1 MNDDVSQI
9 LDPLNDAQREAVA
22 APPGNLLILA
32 GAGSG
37 KTRVLVHRIAWLI
50 QVEGVAPW
58 ALLAV
63 TFTNKAARE
72 MKGRIEEMLQAPIG
86 GMWVGTFHG
95 LAHRFLRA
103 HWQDAGLPREFQILD
118 SDDQIRLVKRCLKAL
133 EIDEAKWPPRQVQ
146 GFINRNKDE
155 GRRPQH
161 LDDGGDF
168 YERKLIE
175 VYREYE
181 AACARGGML
190 DFADLL
196 LRAHELLRE
205 RPDILHH
212 YRSRFRHILVDEFQ
226 DTNAIQYAWLRL
238 LAGTNDNLFLVG
250 DDDQSIYGWRGAKV
264 ENIQSFQRDYPGTR
278 LLRLE
283 QNYRSTG
290 TILKAANAL
299 IAHNPT
305 RLGKNLWTEDAAGEP
320 IRRYAAFNE
329 VDEARFVVERIR
341 RQIQEGARRSDCAIL
356 YRTTAQSRL
365 FEEALIQAEIP
376 YRVYGGLR
384 FFERA
389 EVRDALAYLRLVGN
403 CDDDAAFERV
413 VNTPPRGI
421 GERTLDL
428 LRDQARGTRSSL
440 WRAAEDLIGSG
451 GLGARATGALRGFL
465 DLMRAQPALGDG
477 FDLPELTATVIEASG
492 LVEHYKKS
500 KDGKGVDRV
509 ENLEQLVDTTRRF
522 RQDLVEL
529 EGDPDEAEAPPGD
542 TEPGAPSGTQ
552 PGSEAGSA
560 AGDLLSA
567 FLAHAALEAG
577 EGQAD
582 AFQDAVQLM
591 TLHSAKGLEFPLV
604 FLAGV
609 EEGLFPHSMSAE
621 DPERLEEERRLCY
634 VGITRAKQ
642 WLYLTHAESRRLH
655 GSENYPMPSR
665 FLREIPAELIE
676 EVRNRGVARPGQG
689 YGSSARYPAAASP
702 GYGASAP
709 GAGGA
714 AGGGFHLGQ
723 RVLHPKFGE
732 GVILNSEGQGA
743 AARIQIN
750 FAGVGTKW
758 LVLAYARL
766 DPL

>member
-1 MNDDVSQI
+1 MIDDVSKI
-9 LDPLNDAQREAVA
+9 LDPLNDAQREAVT
-22 APPGNLLILA
+22 APLGNLLVLA

-50 QVEGVAPW
+50 QVEGVAAW
-58 ALLAV
+58 GILAV

-72 MKGRIEEMLQAPIG
+72 MKGRIEEMLEAPIG

-103 HWQDAGLPREFQILD
+103 HWQDAGLPQQFQILD
-118 SDDQIRLVKRCLKAL
+118 GDDQLRLVKRSLKAL
-133 EIDEAKWPPRQVQ
+133 ELDEARWPPRQVQ
-146 GFINRNKDE
+146 GWINRHKDE

-161 LDDGGDF
+161 LDGAGDF

-175 VYREYE
+175 VYGEYE
-181 AACARGGML
+181 TACARGGML

-196 LRAHELLRE
+196 LRTHELLRE

-212 YRSRFRHILVDEFQ
+212 YRARFRHILVDEFQ

-238 LAGTNDNLFLVG
+238 LAGANDNLFLVG
-250 DDDQSIYGWRGAKV
+250 DDDQSIYGWRGAQV

-290 TILKAANAL
+290 NILNAANAL

-305 RLGKNLWTEDAAGEP
+305 RLGKNLWTEDGAGEP
-320 IRRYAAFNE
+320 IRRYAAFND

-341 RQIQEGARRSDCAIL
+341 RQVEDLGCRRCDCAIL

-365 FEEALIQAEIP
+365 FEEALVQADIP

-389 EVRDALAYLRLVGN
+389 EVRDALAYLRLLAN
-403 CDDDAAFERV
+403 RDDDAAFERV

-421 GERTLDL
+421 GERTLET
-428 LRDQARGTRSSL
+428 LREQARGARSSL
-440 WRAAEDLIGSG
+440 WEAARTLLGSG
-451 GLGARATGALRGFL
+451 GLPPRAAGALRGFL
-465 DLMRAQPALGDG
+465 DMIRGQPRAGDG
-477 FDLPELTATVIEASG
+477 LELPDVAARVIEASG
-492 LVEHYKKS
+492 LPDHYMKS
-500 KDGKGVDRV
+500 KDGKGADRV
-509 ENLEQLVDTTRRF
+509 ENLEQLVETVRRF
-522 RQDLVEL
+522 RQESESESEPLAQAA
-529 EGDPDEAEAPPGD
+529 GGPP
-542 TEPGAPSGTQ
+542 
-552 PGSEAGSA
+552 SA
-560 AGDLLSA
+560 AVPLPAERAEDLLAA

-582 AFQDAVQLM
+582 QYADAVQLM

-604 FLAGV
+604 FMAGM
-609 EEGLFPHSMSAE
+609 EEGLFPHSMSMD
-621 DPERLEEERRLCY
+621 DPDRLEEERRLCY
-634 VGITRAKQ
+634 VGMTRAMQ
-642 WLYLTHAESRRLH
+642 QLCLTHAESRRLH

-665 FLREIPAELIE
+665 FLREIPAELLE
-676 EVRNRGVARPGQG
+676 EVRGRGVSRPSPYPVGVGLLSSRPVPQAR
-689 YGSSARYPAAASP
+689 SSAE
-702 GYGASAP
+702 
-709 GAGGA
+709 
-714 AGGGFHLGQ
+714 GGFHLGQ
-723 RVLHPKFGE
+723 RVNHPKFGE
-732 GVILNSEGQGA
+732 GVILNSEGQGTA
-743 AARIQIN
+743 TRIQVN
-750 FAGVGTKW
+750 FAGVGSKW

-766 DPL
+766 DPVG